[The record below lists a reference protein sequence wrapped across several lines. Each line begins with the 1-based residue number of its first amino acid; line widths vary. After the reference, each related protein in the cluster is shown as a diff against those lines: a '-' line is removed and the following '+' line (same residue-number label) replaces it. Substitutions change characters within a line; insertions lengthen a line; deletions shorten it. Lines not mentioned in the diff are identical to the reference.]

1 MTEMVRNQSEIF
13 LVMAGCGLA
22 AGLVQSV
29 FRSFAEIK
37 KLKTFGQA
45 ASELCC
51 WIVIGFMISEFFY
64 YCDNGKITFS
74 GIISNATTSFSLLS
88 NVANDNPTYP
98 VPATA
103 IFILLLLL
111 FA

>member
-74 GIISNATTSFSLLS
+74 GIIWFLS
-88 NVANDNPTYP
+88 G
-98 VPATA
+98 
-103 IFILLLLL
+103 LLLWKRFFCDILIMTGGRNGKEKGTNK
-111 FA
+111 